1 MIRRPP
7 RSTRTDTLLPY
18 TTLFRSLDAIALG
31 GSADAPSYR
40 RGAGRPAAR
49 PLPWRDGQRDAGRQG
64 PQRSAHPA
72 MTTPA
77 PAKPNWHRAAQ
88 VATFDGRPFIGGAAR
103 SPRSRA
109 SSPPLCPFTEQPL
122 RSEENTSEIQ

>member
-77 PAKPNWHRAAQ
+77 PAKPDWPRATR
-88 VATFDGRPFIGGAAR
+88 VATSDGGPFTGGAAR
-103 SPRSRA
+103 PQIGRAAGRHRLSRDG
-109 SSPPLCPFTEQPL
+109 
-122 RSEENTSEIQ
+122 NI